1 MIEKYNDTKTYRHGE
16 TCTYEG
22 KTWKAFCYVVGGMTG
37 RSPEN
42 EKGSFWL
49 EEPTPQITIN
59 DVYEGEVEFDQS
71 FMMTKAE
78 FGNVT
83 VTIGSNPGIK

>member
-1 MIEKYNDTKTYRHGE
+1 MDLRNNEEYIKQMRHAWRQY
-16 TCTYEG
+16 T
-22 KTWKAFCYVVGGMTG
+22 VGQW
-37 RSPEN
+37 PIIPYDEV
-42 EKGSFWL
+42 
-49 EEPTPQITIN
+49 ITIN
-59 DVYEGEVEFDQS
+59 DVYEGEIEFDQS

>member
-22 KTWKAFCYVVGGMTG
+22 KTWKAFCYVGGMTG

-59 DVYEGEVEFDQS
+59 DVYEGETEFDQS